1 MKKVAILLMFL
12 VCIITSCVS
21 VRKQESMPKKVV
33 QEVESNVINLEQGEN
48 LSFSVLNGYFLK
60 SNVKLSHEINFFTI
74 GSLTKFKKIAG
85 IAKTMANSVVMP
97 DFGNEVVLI
106 IAMKPSK
113 DFKVISIKR
122 VCMLSNNMY
131 IDYEVSQ
138 KDAKDLGYFVP
149 NVYIFKI
156 QKPEVI
162 INTCFIDSN
171 KKVTVLPFGER
182 NINSPIDVYDML
194 KNYTGVYKG
203 TFQVSNTENLMA
215 VELKLEPDYTF
226 YLKQTYLDLNG
237 KTFKSFGKWYPASD
251 LSSFILNK
259 NKNLSFY
266 FIDKNTVEKL
276 DANGEKID
284 SSMYTLKK

>member
-1 MKKVAILLMFL
+1 MKKATILLIATLFF
-12 VCIITSCVS
+12 VTGCVT
-21 VRKQESMPKKVV
+21 VRKQESKPQKVV
-33 QEVESNVINLEQGEN
+33 QQVESNVINLEQGED
-48 LSFSVLNGYFLK
+48 LSFSILNGYFLK
-60 SNVKLSHEINFFTI
+60 NNIKLLHEINFFSI
-74 GSLTKFKKIAG
+74 ESLTKLKKIVG
-85 IAKTMANSVVMP
+85 IVKTMANSVVMP
-97 DFGNEVVLI
+97 DFNNEIVIV

-156 QKPEVI
+156 QKPKVI
-162 INTCFIDSN
+162 INACFIDSN
-171 KKVTVLPFGER
+171 KKVIVLPFGKR
-182 NINSPIDVYDML
+182 NINSPIDIYDML

-203 TFQVSNTENLMA
+203 TFPVSNTGKLME
-215 VELKLEPDYTF
+215 VELKLKPDYTF
-226 YLKQTYLDLNG
+226 YLKQTYLELNG
-237 KTFKSFGKWYPASD
+237 KTFKSFGKWYPTSD
-251 LSSFILNK
+251 LSSFMLNK
-259 NKNLSFY
+259 NKNLSFH

-276 DANGEKID
+276 DDNGEKID